1 MIKSLVFSIIF
12 FNLIGISAFS
22 QKTEPQFNLDKDGV
36 LLEGYDIVS
45 YFIGS
50 VAKGKASI
58 KVEYQGAFYWFS
70 SVENK
75 EIFEKNPEKFVPAYG
90 GWCAYAMG
98 DSGEKVKID
107 PETYK
112 IIDGTLFLFYNF
124 YFNNTLIKW
133 NMDEKR
139 LIEQA
144 NINWSNRK

>member
-1 MIKSLVFSIIF
+1 MATPV
-12 FNLIGISAFS
+12 FS
-22 QKTEPQFNLDKDGV
+22 QKTTTQFNLDKEGV

-50 VAKGKASI
+50 VAKGKSSI
-58 KVEYQGAFYWFS
+58 EMEYQGALYWFS

-75 EIFEKNPEKFVPAYG
+75 EIFAKNPEKFVPAYG

-107 PETYK
+107 PNTYK
-112 IIDGTLFLFYNF
+112 IIEGTLYLFYNF
-124 YFNNTLIKW
+124 YFNNTLIEW

-139 LIEQA
+139 LLEQA
-144 NINWSNRK
+144 NINWAKLN